1 MHPNAPEEGHQDT
14 LLVCP
19 VGHKVLKHGEQ
30 VLSVEL
36 VHATDSYLCL
46 CVCVKNTKG
55 QVPSRLYVMF
65 LTLKKHFLTVNPRC
79 TQ

>member
-14 LLVCP
+14 LLVVP
-19 VGHKVLKHGEQ
+19 VGHRVLKHGEQ

-46 CVCVKNTKG
+46 CV
-55 QVPSRLYVMF
+55 
-65 LTLKKHFLTVNPRC
+65 
-79 TQ
+79 